1 MISVIAVWSQP
12 ESLLAFERCLRA
24 YTDDFLI
31 FCLEAYFIDFLRVC
45 LISGFTTMSVES
57 QIVNFNIMIMRH
69 CEMALWRAY

>member
-45 LISGFTTMSVES
+45 LISG
-57 QIVNFNIMIMRH
+57 
-69 CEMALWRAY
+69 